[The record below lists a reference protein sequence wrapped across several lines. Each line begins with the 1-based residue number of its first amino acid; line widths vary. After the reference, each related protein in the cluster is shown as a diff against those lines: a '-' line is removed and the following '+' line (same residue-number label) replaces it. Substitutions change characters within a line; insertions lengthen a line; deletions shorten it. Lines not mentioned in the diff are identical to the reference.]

1 MTTKGIILADDLPV
15 AESQAE
21 AEARWAAEKLAAR
34 QEAIDTF
41 GEELSAIIDECDK
54 LGIERIEV
62 EFSGSGD
69 DGQINEVAF
78 LKVGYDKI
86 DVYNDRLIKV
96 SADLLDQVH
105 ELVYAALEKQ
115 PTNWCDNEGGQGH
128 WHLDLTA
135 GEIDFVVDYNEVVAH
150 TGHSATVS
158 FK

>member
-1 MTTKGIILADDLPV
+1 MNKPIILSDELPP
-15 AESQAE
+15 ETPAE

-41 GEELSAIIDECDK
+41 GDELSAIIDECEK

-69 DGQINEVAF
+69 DGQINDVAF

-86 DVYNDRLIKV
+86 DDYNDRLIKV
-96 SADLLDQVH
+96 SDDLKERVH
-105 ELVYAALEKQ
+105 ELVYAALEAQ

-128 WHLDLTA
+128 WHLDLSA
-135 GEIDFVVDYNEVVAH
+135 GEIDFEVEYNEIVSH
-150 TGHSATVS
+150 TGHSVEVS